1 LFYKPLLLPSNG
13 IIYDKIIKIK
23 EPTVAFMLSIKS
35 GWLSSSENELI
46 YSLIDCY
53 TSFKNPEKILYK
65 DSQFLYFYFLSLL
78 NNKSTIEISNVC
90 NHCKYKSII
99 EIDLADLDIKYA
111 TSNDL
116 QNKSYLF
123 DHFVFNFK
131 PRTLGDNIESGI
143 KNLQS
148 KEKTITNISNFIQSQ
163 FLNGSYKDSPF
174 YGNEI
179 EEILQEIGIAE
190 SMRILDLIQ
199 YEDWG
204 LPNYISHYCTEC
216 SKKNNLIISDP
227 FISSIYSS
235 PSENK
240 IIELLKTAI
249 DISASKTIS
258 YTEFLNT
265 PISNI
270 DNLLQAIQEFLKK
283 KYGKGKSDYLEQ
295 FEEELG

>member
-1 LFYKPLLLPSNG
+1 MFSKPLLLPSNG
-13 IIYDKIIKIK
+13 IIYDKIIEIK

-35 GWLSSSENELI
+35 GWLSSSENELV
-46 YSLIDCY
+46 YCLIKEH

-78 NNKSTIEISNVC
+78 NSKSTIDILNIC
-90 NHCKYKSII
+90 NHCKYKSTI
-99 EIDLADLDIKYA
+99 EVDLANLDIKYA
-111 TSNDL
+111 TEKDL
-116 QNKSYLF
+116 KNKNYSF
-123 DHFVFNFK
+123 DDFIFNFR

-148 KEKTITNISNFIQSQ
+148 KEKTIISISNFIESQ
-163 FLNGSYKDSPF
+163 FLNGTYKQEPF
-174 YGNEI
+174 YRNEI
-179 EEILQEIGIAE
+179 QEILQEIGIAE
-190 SMRILDLIQ
+190 SMKILDLIQ

-204 LPNYISHYCTEC
+204 LPNYITHYCTKC

-240 IIELLKTAI
+240 TEELLKTAI

-258 YTEFLNT
+258 YAEFLNT

-270 DNLLQAIQEFLKK
+270 DNLLNAIQEFLKK
-283 KYGKGKSDYLEQ
+283 KYGKGKSDYLDQ
-295 FEEELG
+295 FEEELT